1 MAETFNHTY
10 GAGMK
15 HGQVRTQEGSVYDID
30 AIINIEGEPEQD
42 TTEIQ
47 GDDTIKA
54 TFASGR
60 RENIT
65 ITANAVSMDVIAA
78 ITGNTVEDIKK
89 DEGEDVV
96 GKKVPLGTDSELNP
110 PYVEVKGQ
118 ITGKTEEGT
127 AVNVIKTWHKVQL
140 NSFQLGAG
148 NGSEMSITLS
158 GTAVRTEKEIDGE
171 KELTPARVATLEV
184 VQLEG

>member
-1 MAETFNHTY
+1 MAETYNHTY

-15 HGQVRTQEGSVYDID
+15 HGQVKVAAGTVYDID
-30 AIINIEGEPEQD
+30 AIVNIEGEPEQD
-42 TTEIQ
+42 TTEIP

-78 ITGNTVEDIKK
+78 ITGNSVEDIT
-89 DEGEDVV
+89 GTGSTVV

-110 PYVEVKGQ
+110 PFVEVKAQ
-118 ITGKTEEGT
+118 ITGKTDEGT
-127 AVNVIKTWHKVQL
+127 AVNVIKTWHRVQL

-158 GTAVRTEKEIDGE
+158 GTAVRAATEIDGTTA
-171 KELTPARVATLEV
+171 LTPARVATLEV
-184 VQLEG
+184 TNATSE